1 MSAFSQMPYPEYTL
15 TFIGSIAAVIGI
27 WSMLILERV
36 FVKGVP
42 GEPRPSNK
50 KPVLFALVITL
61 ALSGL
66 AWMTYTNLQ
75 AKASA
80 HFVALGHRACRSWS
94 FASAIPEQ
102 PFAATIMGRYEGIA
116 GYTCADVSEHFF
128 DLGSGRAVKEPPG
141 FYGHL
146 SSDS

>member
-1 MSAFSQMPYPEYTL
+1 MPYPEYTL
-15 TFIGSIAAVIGI
+15 TFIGALAAVIGI
-27 WSMLILERV
+27 WSMLILERILA
-36 FVKGVP
+36 KRPEP
-42 GEPRPSNK
+42 GEPKVSNK

-61 ALSGL
+61 ALGGV
-66 AWMTYTNLQ
+66 AWTMYSTLQ
-75 AKASA
+75 SKASA

-94 FASAIPEQ
+94 FASAIPDQ

-128 DLGSGRAVKEPPG
+128 DLGSGRSVREPPG